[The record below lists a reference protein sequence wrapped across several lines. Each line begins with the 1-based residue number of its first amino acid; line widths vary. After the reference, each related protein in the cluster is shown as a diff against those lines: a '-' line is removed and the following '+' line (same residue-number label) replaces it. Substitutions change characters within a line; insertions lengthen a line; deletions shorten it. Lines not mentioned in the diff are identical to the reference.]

1 MNREIVF
8 RGWDIKNNCWVYG
21 YYEDYMVAFG
31 PHTATI
37 HVKMDWGLNG
47 SFSVVPESVGQY
59 IGVEDSTGKRIYEG
73 DFIQTYFINK
83 YNNTTERDGRPVEV
97 RWDREGSGFIPFIDG
112 CGGCNSYAMRGLSCD
127 IYPRDDDDCSYK
139 NLIIGNTWEN
149 KKTSVE
155 V

>member
-1 MNREIVF
+1 MTRDIVF

-21 YYEDYMVAFG
+21 YYEDYMAAFG

-47 SFSVVPESVGQY
+47 SFSVVPGSVGQY

-73 DFIQTYFINK
+73 DIIQTYFI
-83 YNNTTERDGRPVEV
+83 YNNTTQKDGRPKEV
-97 RWDREGSGFIPFIDG
+97 RWDREGTGFIPFIDG
-112 CGGCNSYAMRGLSCD
+112 CGGCNDYAMRALACD
-127 IYPRDDDDCSYK
+127 AGYRNTEYGSYK
-139 NLIIGNTWEN
+139 NLIVGNTWEN
-149 KKTSVE
+149 KKTSSE